1 MGRAKAKTWFDQAL
15 DDPMRTFGTPAEVLR
30 DARLDEGGMRA
41 VLTAWLQ
48 DAKRMTESAD
58 EGMTGGEDSLLREVE
73 CALAEL
79 DRREEVVRDKAP
91 PSQPS

>member
-1 MGRAKAKTWFDQAL
+1 MGRVKTKTWLDLAL

-30 DARLDEGGMRA
+30 DARLDEVGMRA
-41 VLTAWLQ
+41 VPTAWLQ

-58 EGMTGGEDSLLREVE
+58 EGMAGGEDSLLPEVE

-79 DRREEVVRDKAP
+79 DRGEGVVRDEPLRA
-91 PSQPS
+91 